1 MARFP
6 KAEAEIVALAEAMEA
21 GLTVNLS
28 IYPAPPVA
36 VLDLTDLKNDYI
48 SAANNAI
55 ATKAAAEAATTI
67 KDDRLAELVEAMKK
81 DLRYAENTVNFDD
94 DKLKLIG
101 WGGRA
106 AASALTPPGQARLLE
121 APRQGEGWI
130 YLDWKAPID
139 GGKPA
144 AYRVMRRQRPAGA
157 WEDVAT
163 AVVTEATLVE
173 QPRTLELEYR
183 IAAVNTAGEGEP
195 SNTAMAVL

>member
-6 KAEAEIVALAEAMEA
+6 KHDAQIVALAEVLKI
-21 GLTVNLS
+21 GLKDNPAVF
-28 IYPAPPVA
+28 PAPPVMGIGIG
-36 VLDLTDLKNDYI
+36 VKKNQFLTARN
-48 SAANNAI
+48 SALSAS
-55 ATKAAAEAATTI
+55 ATAEAATTA
-67 KDDRLAELVEAMKK
+67 KDAALETLTEAMKS
-81 DLRYAENTVNFDD
+81 DLRYAENTVGFDD

-121 APRQGEGWI
+121 APRQGEGWVF
-130 YLDWKAPID
+130 LDWKAPVD

-144 AYRVMRRQRPAGA
+144 AYRVMRRERPAGS

-183 IAAVNTAGEGEP
+183 IIAVNTAGEGEA
-195 SNTAMAVL
+195 SNTAMCVL

>member
-6 KAEAEIVALAEAMEA
+6 LKEAEIVALAEAMET
-21 GLTVNLS
+21 GLAANVA

-36 VLDLTDLKNDYI
+36 VLDLTAAKTAYI
-48 SAANNAI
+48 TAANAAI
-55 ATKAAAEAATTI
+55 AAYAAAEAATTA
-67 KDDRLAELVEAMKK
+67 KDDKLDDLIEAMKS

-106 AASALTPPGQARLLE
+106 AATALTPPGQARLLE
-121 APRQGEGWI
+121 APRQGEGWV
-130 YLDWKAPID
+130 YLDWKAPTD

-144 AYRVMRRQRPAGA
+144 AYRVMRRERPAGA

-163 AVVTEATLVE
+163 AVITEATLVE

-195 SNTAMAVL
+195 SNTAMVVL